1 MSMSMM
7 NAMMSM
13 SMCDEVNEY
22 DDIDECDDGYDVII
36 IMKTAR

>member
-1 MSMSMM
+1 MM

-13 SMCDEVNEY
+13 SMCDDVNEY
-22 DDIDECDDGYDVII
+22 DEYDDVDECDDDYDVII